1 MVTAAKTMRTLA
13 HAGCGLSPAEAAEAG
28 NLTNCFDS
36 YWIFVLLF
44 GALQL
49 VLSQAPSLENLAAA
63 SVIGAV
69 ASFGYAFIA
78 FVMACAFAP
87 RPPLGSV
94 LGQPVS
100 VWKDLNAVGNILFAF
115 SFSFMLI
122 EIQDTMK
129 GDGERGPVRPMK
141 KAVNIALAIMGS
153 FYLAV
158 ALSGEELLTFFL
170 SSSSSASSSSTLSL
184 TKTKRKNLSFLSSLP

>member
-1 MVTAAKTMRTLA
+1 
-13 HAGCGLSPAEAAEAG
+13 
-28 NLTNCFDS
+28 
-36 YWIFVLLF
+36 
-44 GALQL
+44 
-49 VLSQAPSLENLAAA
+49 
-63 SVIGAV
+63 V

-170 SSSSSASSSSTLSL
+170 SSSSSASSSATLSL
-184 TKTKRKNLSFLSSLP
+184 TKTKRKKLSFLSSLP